1 VPKLLVS
8 AVLGLVL
15 AVMIGLSRDKPGFTT
30 VYVVRHAEAEHAGDD
45 PGLTDVGVAR
55 AEALASL
62 LRSADLDAVYS
73 SPTQRTMQTAAP
85 TALVHE
91 LDVSPY
97 PPKDAEGLAE
107 RIARDHVG
115 QTLLVV
121 GHSNTVPMIVQA
133 FGAGT
138 IDDIAHDEH
147 DNLYVVTIAP
157 NGDVGIQRLRIPR
170 DR

>member
-1 VPKLLVS
+1 MTRFIIP
-8 AVLGLVL
+8 LGSVLVL
-15 AVMIGLSRDKPGFTT
+15 ATMFGLGRDKPGFTT

-45 PGLTDVGVAR
+45 PDLTDVGIAR

-73 SPTQRTMQTAAP
+73 SPMQRTMQTAAP
-85 TALVHE
+85 TAVVHE

-97 PPKDAEGLAE
+97 RPNDADGLAE

-121 GHSNTVPMIVQA
+121 GHSNTVPMIVA
-133 FGAGT
+133 SLSAGT
-138 IDDIAHDEH
+138 IDDIAHDEY
-147 DNLYVVTIAP
+147 DNLYVVTIVP
-157 NGDVGIQRLRIPR
+157 TGEVGLQRLRLPSEP
-170 DR
+170 